1 MPYQSEQN
9 YDSTFNR
16 LVIVSNRLPIT
27 VSKDEDSDKWQFSR
41 SIGGLVTALTSV
53 LKNRKGMWIGWPGI
67 AEEADLDGLLAQAS
81 KELGYTLKSI
91 SLTQEEIDLYYFGF
105 SNEVMWPLFHDL
117 QSNCNFD
124 PAYWYEYQVANQ
136 KFAKIIAEN
145 VGPNDYI
152 WIQDYHLVLVAKE
165 LRKLGIENKI
175 GFFLHIPF
183 ASPDAFVRMP
193 WRVQILEALLEYDL
207 LGFQTPRDR
216 NNFVY
221 CMEAVLRGFRVDTR
235 RQVATIKT
243 PKRKI
248 QIGSFPISI
257 DFKEFARLSASPEVA
272 NLANQL
278 RRAMHNRCVL
288 LGVDRLDYSKG
299 IPEKLRAFR
308 NALERYDELH
318 NKVALIQIVVPSRK
332 DIPGYQALLAEVE
345 GLVGEINGEFS
356 QPGWVPIQYMFRS
369 FERNE
374 ILAYYRAS
382 DVAVITPLKDGMN
395 LVAKEY
401 CAAHV
406 DNKGVLILSE
416 FAGSAIQ
423 FRKDALLVN
432 PYDIEGI
439 ADAMYRAYQMDPQ
452 EQKWKMRKLRRS
464 IARRDVYWWVDF
476 FLQTAASDVAAP
488 R

>member
-1 MPYQSEQN
+1 MSHQNEQN
-9 YDSTFNR
+9 YDSTFDR

-27 VSKDEDSDKWQFSR
+27 MSKDEDSGQWQFSQ

-67 AEEADLDGLLAQAS
+67 TEKADLTELLDQAS
-81 KELGYTLKSI
+81 RKLGYALKPI
-91 SLTQEEIDLYYFGF
+91 SLTKEEIESYYFGF

-124 PAYWYEYQVANQ
+124 PAYWYEYQVVNQ
-136 KFAKIIAEN
+136 KFAKLIAEN
-145 VGPNDYI
+145 VGPKDYI
-152 WIQDYHLVLVAKE
+152 WIQDYHLALVAKE
-165 LRKLGIENKI
+165 LRQLGVQNKI

-183 ASPDAFVRMP
+183 PSPDAFVRMP

-207 LGFQTPRDR
+207 LGFQTSRDR

-235 RQVATIKT
+235 RQVATIET
-243 PKRKI
+243 PQRKI

-257 DFKEFARLSASPEVA
+257 DFKELARLSALPEVA
-272 NLANQL
+272 DLANQL
-278 RRAMHNRCVL
+278 RRAMHNRCIF

-308 NALERYDELH
+308 NALERYDDLH
-318 NKVALIQIVVPSRK
+318 NKVVLIQIVVPSRK
-332 DIPGYQALLAEVE
+332 DVPGYQSLLAEVE

-369 FERNE
+369 FERDE
-374 ILAYYRAS
+374 ILAYYRAA
-382 DVAVITPLKDGMN
+382 DIAVITPLKDGMN

-406 DNKGVLILSE
+406 DNRGAIILSE

-423 FRKDALLVN
+423 FRKNALLVN

-439 ADAMYRAYQMDPQ
+439 ADAMYQAYQMDLQ
-452 EQKWKMRKLRRS
+452 EQKWRMRKLRRS

-476 FLQTAASDVAAP
+476 FLQTAASNVIVS

>member
-1 MPYQSEQN
+1 MSHQGEQD
-9 YDSTFNR
+9 YSLTFDR

-27 VSKDEDSDKWQFSR
+27 VSKDEDNGGWQFR
-41 SIGGLVTALTSV
+41 QSIGGLVTALTSV
-53 LKNRKGMWIGWPGI
+53 LKKRKGMWIGWPGI
-67 AEEADLDGLLAQAS
+67 TEEANLDGLLARAS
-81 KELGYTLKSI
+81 DELGYTMRSI
-91 SLTQEEIDLYYFGF
+91 SLDKEELDLYYFGF

-124 PAYWYEYQVANQ
+124 PAYWYEYQVVNQ
-136 KFAKIIAEN
+136 KFAKVIAEN
-145 VGPNDYI
+145 IGPNDYI
-152 WIQDYHLVLVAKE
+152 WIQDYHLVMVAKE
-165 LRKLGIENKI
+165 LRRLGVKNKM

-183 ASPDAFVRMP
+183 PSPDAFIRMP

-235 RQVATIKT
+235 RQVATIST

-248 QIGSFPISI
+248 QVGSFPISI
-257 DFKEFARLSASPEVA
+257 DYKEFASVAASEEVA
-272 NLANQL
+272 NMSNQL
-278 RRAMHNRCVL
+278 RRAMHNRCIL

-308 NALERYDELH
+308 NMLERYSDLH
-318 NKVALIQIVVPSRK
+318 NKLALIQIVVPSRE
-332 DIPGYQALLAEVE
+332 DIPGYQTLLSEIE

-356 QPGWVPIQYMFRS
+356 QPGWVPVQYMFRN
-369 FERNE
+369 FERAE

-382 DVAVITPLKDGMN
+382 DIAVITPLKDGMN

-401 CAAHV
+401 CAAHA

-423 FRKDALLVN
+423 FRKNALLVN

-439 ADAMYRAYQMDPQ
+439 ADAMYRAYEMDLQ
-452 EQKWKMRKLRRS
+452 EQKWRMRKLRRS
-464 IARRDVYWWVDF
+464 IARRDVYWWVNF
-476 FLQTAASDVAAP
+476 FLQTAASDVAVP